1 MSTHLV
7 VAHQT
12 AASPELITVLKTIA
26 RDDVGA
32 EFVLLVPATPP
43 RHLLTWVEGE
53 SDAVARARTEEATRA
68 LRAAGLTV
76 RAAVIGPAD
85 PLEAIGQQMSGPYAP
100 FKQAIVCTLPQGLSR
115 WLGSDLPS
123 KVRKQFGIHVLHVVA
138 GPPWK
143 EVARSANPGPSTGT
157 LATGDW
163 PANDPPLSLEE
174 SAHWQGEQ
182 LSCVDG
188 DVGRINGV
196 LYDYMTR
203 ASEWLCVASHPL
215 PFRTLLAPA
224 GTARVIENHLV
235 VPYKKEFI
243 ESQPPIDIGEGFSS
257 LTDEEHIYRY
267 FGIPFTEIHDIRVL
281 RPGQELPGSEVN
293 WQNIFDES
301 TASR

>member
-1 MSTHLV
+1 MSTYLV

-26 RDDVGA
+26 RDDAAA
-32 EFVLLVPATPP
+32 EFVLLVPATAP

-53 SDAVARARTEEATRA
+53 SDAVARARTEEAKRA
-68 LRAAGLTV
+68 LRAAGLPV
-76 RAAVIGPAD
+76 RDAVIGAAD
-85 PLEAIGQQMSGPYAP
+85 PLEAIGQQMSGPHAP
-100 FKQAIVCTLPQGLSR
+100 FEQVIVCTLPQGLSR

-123 KVRKQFGIHVLHVVA
+123 KVRKQFGFHVLHVVA
-138 GPPWK
+138 GPPWREAAK
-143 EVARSANPGPSTGT
+143 TANPHPS
-157 LATGDW
+157 ASADAW
-163 PANDPPLSLEE
+163 PASDPPLTLEE

-188 DVGRINGV
+188 EVGRINGV
-196 LYDYMTR
+196 MYDYMTR
-203 ASEWLCVASHPL
+203 ASEWLCVASQPL

-224 GTARVIENHLV
+224 GSARVIEDHLV
-235 VPYKKEFI
+235 VPYTREFI
-243 ESQPPIDIGEGFSS
+243 QAQPPIDIGEGFSS

-293 WQNIFDES
+293 WQNIFDEQS
-301 TASR
+301 TPSR